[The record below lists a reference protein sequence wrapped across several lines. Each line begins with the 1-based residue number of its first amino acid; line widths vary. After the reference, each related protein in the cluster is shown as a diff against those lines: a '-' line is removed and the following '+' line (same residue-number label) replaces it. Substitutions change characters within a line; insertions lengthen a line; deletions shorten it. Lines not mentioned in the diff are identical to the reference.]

1 MEFEQIIKQ
10 LEFLDAEHRKDKT
23 ALESLQGRI
32 TSLEGSLDAV
42 SKQIKQL
49 STDVSQFSATVGR
62 LNQFDEMLAKQRA
75 DFNKAIED
83 IEKKYERREREVSKT
98 HQTDLE
104 GIRRQLTTAQSSI
117 EELDIVKRIQ
127 ARIAEE
133 TRLNQAINELKTKIE
148 DVVQNNDEVL
158 RAQKMAEE
166 TRRQDVKRLADLQG
180 ELAALRK
187 RLDEHRD
194 KMQINSDAM
203 RNTESRI
210 TELLAAESERK
221 AAQASF
227 IEQQSRA
234 QVDRDHVYK
243 EWLDKLDEF
252 KKQSQGLDSQ
262 IIDLDE
268 SIRAA
273 NRAQETYVD
282 LNQKLERRINEI
294 TEMQRL
300 AEERL
305 RQEWITFKA
314 DDQKRWTGF
323 NLSQEE
329 TLRDIRKDM
338 DKLDGHAT
346 TVDDSMQT
354 LQDQLHQT
362 TDSTEQQLQE
372 LMNWA
377 HEWLTAYERIMGHAR
392 KTSR

>member
-1 MEFEQIIKQ
+1 M
-10 LEFLDAEHRKDKT
+10 
-23 ALESLQGRI
+23 
-32 TSLEGSLDAV
+32 
-42 SKQIKQL
+42 
-49 STDVSQFSATVGR
+49 
-62 LNQFDEMLAKQRA
+62 
-75 DFNKAIED
+75 
-83 IEKKYERREREVSKT
+83 
-98 HQTDLE
+98 
-104 GIRRQLTTAQSSI
+104 
-117 EELDIVKRIQ
+117 
-127 ARIAEE
+127 
-133 TRLNQAINELKTKIE
+133 
-148 DVVQNNDEVL
+148 
-158 RAQKMAEE
+158 
-166 TRRQDVKRLADLQG
+166 
-180 ELAALRK
+180 
-187 RLDEHRD
+187 
-194 KMQINSDAM
+194 
-203 RNTESRI
+203 
-210 TELLAAESERK
+210 
-221 AAQASF
+221 
-227 IEQQSRA
+227 
-234 QVDRDHVYK
+234 
-243 EWLDKLDEF
+243 
-252 KKQSQGLDSQ
+252 DSQ

-323 NLSQEE
+323 SLSQEE

-338 DKLDGHAT
+338 NKLDEHAT